1 MGQLADGKW
10 SNENILSNHD
20 KTGLYYKRDSVF
32 RSHISSDPKSGLS
45 LFLQLVALAVFA
57 FVVVAA
63 LRQLGN

>member
-1 MGQLADGKW
+1 M
-10 SNENILSNHD
+10 H
-20 KTGLYYKRDSVF
+20 TT
-32 RSHISSDPKSGLS
+32 ISSDPKSGLS